1 MSKVALILGCG
12 GQDGSYLCE
21 ILLEKGYEVHGTL
34 RRSSSNNRGRISG
47 IYDSITIHWADLSDT
62 SSILRVL
69 QTVQPTEIYNEAD
82 MDSVAWSYKT
92 VAYSLDITGAAVGR
106 LLEGIRTIC
115 PEAKLFQPLSS
126 HMFGKGQTPQTE
138 NTCFNP
144 QSPYACAKV
153 LAYHLCQY
161 YRRTFDMY
169 VSCGILYNHESPR
182 RSPEY
187 VSRKITLAA
196 AERRTVMLGDVDALI
211 DWGYARDYMEA
222 AHAIMQLPD
231 SDNYVIA
238 SGKPYSV
245 MDWAR
250 GAYLSVGLKAEDYIE
265 IDPSLLRP
273 SRNGLLVGN
282 TYKLHN
288 ATGWKPKVNF
298 ARLINMMVWHDQD
311 SLR

>member
-1 MSKVALILGCG
+1 VSKALILGIG
-12 GQDGSYLCE
+12 GQDGSYLAE
-21 ILLEKGYEVHGTL
+21 ILLEKGYEVHGTI
-34 RRSSSNNRGRISG
+34 RRTSSGNTSRIDP
-47 IYDSITIHWADLSDT
+47 IYSDLNMHYADLSDD

-69 QTVQPTEIYNEAD
+69 QAVQPDEIYNEAD
-82 MDSVAWSYKT
+82 MDSVTWSYKT

-106 LLEGIRTIC
+106 LLESIRTTC
-115 PEAKLFQPLSS
+115 PQARLFQPLSS
-126 HMFGKGQTPQTE
+126 HMFGKGQSPQTE
-138 NTCFNP
+138 STCFNP

-153 LAYHLCQY
+153 MAYHLCQY

-196 AERRTVMLGDVDALI
+196 ARRAVVQLGDVDALI

-222 AHAIMQLPD
+222 AHTIMQLPT

-265 IDPSLLRP
+265 INPEFLRP

-288 ATGWKPKVNF
+288 ATGWTPKVGFNE
-298 ARLINMMVWHDQD
+298 LITMMVEHDQD
-311 SLR
+311 N

>member
-1 MSKVALILGCG
+1 MSKALIFGIG
-12 GQDGSYLCE
+12 GQDGSYLAE
-21 ILLEKGYEVHGTL
+21 ILLEKGYEVHGTI
-34 RRSSSNNRGRISG
+34 RRTSSGNTSRIDP
-47 IYDSITIHWADLSDT
+47 IYSDLNVHYADLSDT

-69 QTVQPTEIYNEAD
+69 QTVQPDEIYNEAD

-106 LLEGIRTIC
+106 LLESIRTTC
-115 PEAKLFQPLSS
+115 PEAKVFQPLSS
-126 HMFGKGQTPQTE
+126 HMFGKGQSPQTE
-138 NTCFNP
+138 STCFNP

-153 LAYHLCQY
+153 MAYHLCQY

-196 AERRTVMLGDVDALI
+196 ARRATVQLGDVDALI

-222 AHAIMQLPD
+222 AQTIMQLPT

-265 IDPSLLRP
+265 IDPNLLRP

-288 ATGWKPKVNF
+288 ATGWTPKVDF
-298 ARLINMMVWHDQD
+298 VRLVNMMVIHDED
-311 SLR
+311 NLS